1 MSVRLHPYWLAGLLL
16 AGVTTAATAQETA
29 RAVVPP
35 GPAVSAPQIETPQV
49 QTPQAQIQQ
58 VQMPQVQMK
67 PPHITAVT
75 VDWTAARG
83 ALAAVPAL
91 AADHDPLARLNTA
104 TAGVFSN
111 IGASA
116 VPVLLPFDTASFLAD
131 KAAGT
136 AGDSSKY
143 MPGYSA
149 TNVFFDAGPAG
160 YDASFTLQASP
171 NAQINFRGRV
181 DALISGSALVYD
193 VGGAPLPEAKPVP
206 ELEGLFPG
214 IRRQELEDHLR
225 YTFVRFGVPY
235 LVTIMCQ
242 RRCRDTEKLGVA
254 FLKSLAVAGGA
265 PQPSATDP
273 PAIAGEQAEAAA
285 PGTVAEP
292 KDVSP
297 DFTYYAPG
305 DILPGTGMRG
315 QSGDT
320 DATVYAAIRF
330 PMAEAPAYVNSQTF
344 MNWGNCDF
352 TGRVGLGGSGTN
364 AQYRCRVNS
373 IPLVY
378 DEARNYAYPWRDNF
392 CEHRYFAM
400 SQCPAGLGHQG
411 EDIRPATCKMR
422 NAADGRCEP
431 YFADIVAVRDGM
443 VMRSRG
449 DEALYLVV
457 NAPGEHIRFRY
468 LHMNPGLLDAAGML
482 NGRMLKRGDLIGTV
496 DDYEGH
502 QGGTSY
508 HLHFDV
514 QVPTRAGW
522 VFVNPYM
529 TLVAAYEHMIGARG
543 TPVND
548 AVLAA
553 AAAQNPAPPGAP
565 AAIAL
570 AAINPPAAVAAPG
583 APGANVTPAAEHC
596 VTRHHRRHCSTIDAG
611 EGGRHRHVRTAHVD
625 GHVDGHRVSR
635 HGNGGEEHVRHA
647 HRVTRHGHA

>member
-1 MSVRLHPYWLAGLLL
+1 VFVRLHPCWLAGLLL
-16 AGVTTAATAQETA
+16 AGVTTVAAAQETA
-29 RAVVPP
+29 RAAPP
-35 GPAVSAPQIETPQV
+35 SLAGSAPQVETPQAQTPQV
-49 QTPQAQIQQ
+49 QTPQIQQ

-67 PPHITAVT
+67 PPRITAVT
-75 VDWTAARG
+75 VDWTAAR
-83 ALAAVPAL
+83 AAIAAVPAL

-104 TAGVFSN
+104 TASVFSN

-136 AGDSSKY
+136 AGDTSKY

-149 TNVFFDAGPAG
+149 TNIFFDAGPAG

-181 DALISGSALVYD
+181 DVLISGSALVYD
-193 VGGAPLPEAKPVP
+193 AGGPPLPEAKPVP
-206 ELEGLFPG
+206 ELESLFPG
-214 IRRQELEDHLR
+214 IQRQEMEEHLR

-242 RRCRDTEKLGVA
+242 RRCRDTEKVGVA
-254 FLKSLAVAGGA
+254 FLKSLAVVGGA
-265 PQPSATDP
+265 PQPAVADP
-273 PAIAGEQAEAAA
+273 PAIADEEAEAA
-285 PGTVAEP
+285 PDPVAEP

-352 TGRVGLGGSGTN
+352 TGRVGLGGSGSS

-431 YFADIVAVRDGM
+431 YFADVVAVRDGM

-529 TLVAAYEHMIGARG
+529 TLVAAYENLIGARG
-543 TPVND
+543 KPVND

-565 AAIAL
+565 DAIAL
-570 AAINPPAAVAAPG
+570 AAINPPAAVTTPSAD
-583 APGANVTPAAEHC
+583 VTPAAEHC
-596 VTRHHRRHCSTIDAG
+596 VTRHHRRRCSSVEAG
-611 EGGRHRHVRTAHVD
+611 EGGRHRHVRTAHAE
-625 GHVDGHRVSR
+625 GHRESR
-635 HGNGGEEHVRHA
+635 RPRGEEHVRHA
-647 HRVTRHGHA
+647 HRVTRHGRA